1 MLISVSTGCR
11 PICAPHDP
19 GLDDV
24 ADDGD
29 DDVQNQQ
36 CEGVGKISA
45 QRGENDPGDHD
56 TSGAQ
61 NGENVENSD
70 QRRHQNRTVH
80 ADEGQ
85 TDG

>member
-1 MLISVSTGCR
+1 MMLRMTVMMTYRTSS
-11 PICAPHDP
+11 AK
-19 GLDDV
+19 
-24 ADDGD
+24 AW
-29 DDVQNQQ
+29 
-36 CEGVGKISA
+36 GKISA

-70 QRRHQNRTVH
+70 QQRHQNRTVH

-85 TDG
+85 TNG